1 MYEFQLTDRLNRA
14 VQELCLRYS
23 LQKVN
28 RIMIRVG
35 GFRRINPELMA
46 FIFSSVSRGTPAEG
60 ANLSVLLTP
69 AALRCYDCG
78 RTWTT
83 MEDAEFRCPY
93 CMGRNVDVVSGFEL
107 KIDYLE
113 VEQ

>member
-1 MYEFQLTDRLNRA
+1 
-14 VQELCLRYS
+14 
-23 LQKVN
+23 
-28 RIMIRVG
+28 
-35 GFRRINPELMA
+35 
-46 FIFSSVSRGTPAEG
+46 
-60 ANLSVLLTP
+60 
-69 AALRCYDCG
+69 
-78 RTWTT
+78 